1 MDAGALSLALG
12 AGLLAAVNPCGF
24 ALLPA
29 YLGLLVATDRP
40 SGPVA
45 AVGRA
50 LRLTAA
56 MTAGFAVVFLVFGV
70 IVVPAAASVQA
81 YLPWVTLTVGL
92 LVAAAGLWLLVGRA
106 LPTPTWRP
114 RGAGPSGS
122 LLGMAGFGASY
133 ALASVTC
140 TIAPFLA
147 LVASSLR
154 SGSTLEGLAQFGAYA
169 LGMGLVVG
177 IVAVAAA
184 LADAS
189 VARGLRRVGPWVPT
203 LAGILLLASGAY
215 VAYYGWWELRVLD
228 GAAAGDPVIDAAQ
241 RLRSYAVSAI
251 TSVGAPWLGV
261 GLAVLV
267 MGALVAR
274 RQMRRTRHPSSR

>member
-29 YLGLLVATDRP
+29 YLGLLVATDGP

-56 MTAGFAVVFLVFGV
+56 MTSGFAAVFLVFGV
-70 IVVPAAASVQA
+70 VVVPAAASVQA

-92 LVAAAGLWLLVGRA
+92 LVAAGRA
-106 LPTPTWRP
+106 LAAGRARPPHAAWRP
-114 RGAGPSGS
+114 RGAGPSRS

-147 LVASSLR
+147 VVVSSLR
-154 SGSTLEGLAQFGAYA
+154 SGRPSRGWRCSWRTPSAWVWSSG
-169 LGMGLVVG
+169 V
-177 IVAVAAA
+177 VAVAAA
-184 LADAS
+184 LA
-189 VARGLRRVGPWVPT
+189 RRVGGARATTGGPLGADP
-203 LAGILLLASGAY
+203 GGRPPGRSGAY

-228 GAAAGDPVIDAAQ
+228 GGAVDDPVIGAAQ
-241 RLRSYAVSAI
+241 GLRSYSVSAI
-251 TSVGAPWLGV
+251 TSVGAPWLSV
-261 GLAVLV
+261 VLAALVL
-267 MGALVAR
+267 GALVAR
-274 RQMRRTRHPSSR
+274 RHARRPRHRPNR